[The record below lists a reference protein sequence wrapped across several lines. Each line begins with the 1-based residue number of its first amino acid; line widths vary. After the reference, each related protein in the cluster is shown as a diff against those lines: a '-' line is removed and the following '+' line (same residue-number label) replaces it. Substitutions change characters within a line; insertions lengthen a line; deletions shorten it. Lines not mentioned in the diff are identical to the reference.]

1 MSKQTYMDKL
11 LAQSDLRGWSNT
23 TGVTDKPLDPA
34 MQRDV
39 LHDLNEEFH
48 RCLADCLRQDDP
60 DQFLRLMTRA
70 ERLARGAADYGY
82 DLMRPMQER
91 WAAILYQVHRARRR
105 FLIRKYLTNPRS
117 VNPDELAEA
126 LDLYPADSPEHREDL
141 ERVSAAMED
150 PSFRMCSDVRAK
162 AKAIALRPLHDE
174 AYLRKLFGLDAQG
187 R

>member
-60 DQFLRLMTRA
+60 DRTLALMTRA
-70 ERLARGAADYGY
+70 ERLTRLAADCGY
-82 DLMRPMQER
+82 DLMRPMQEH
-91 WAAILYQVHRARRR
+91 WAAMLYQVHRARRR
-105 FLIRKYLTNPRS
+105 FLIRKYLSDPHS

-126 LDLYPADSPEHREDL
+126 LELYPDDSPEHQEDL
-141 ERVSAAMED
+141 ERVRRAMTD
-150 PSFRMCSDVRAK
+150 PSFRMCSDTRAR

-174 AYLRKLFGLDAQG
+174 AYMRKLFGLDA
-187 R
+187 